1 MHKSSQKKSP
11 SKQAVICQIK
21 WSCQSLLAGRQRARS
36 SVCCW
41 LWLVLCALCVVN
53 LDKHTTLSPFP
64 HMPCPSAPLITAKG
78 HARYW
83 CSSKPCGHSR
93 RMISSVALVKQ
104 SYLWG
109 EKQLFGIGYCFGS
122 LSFKVFLYDGC
133 RMNCWFSAAVEHR
146 GNTASTSS
154 YVMIL

>member
-1 MHKSSQKKSP
+1 MKLDNQPPPCIPSCDRRCSEMHKSSQKKSP

-53 LDKHTTLSPFP
+53 LEEHTTLSPFFP
-64 HMPCPSAPLITAKG
+64 HRPCPFAPLTSVKS
-78 HARYW
+78 HARYR

-93 RMISSVALVKQ
+93 RLISSVALVKQ

-109 EKQLFGIGYCFGS
+109 KTYW
-122 LSFKVFLYDGC
+122 
-133 RMNCWFSAAVEHR
+133 NW
-146 GNTASTSS
+146 
-154 YVMIL
+154 